1 MSSYRRRRRLAWLG
15 GLLIAAGLAGV
26 LIALLPSPEPR
37 QSDVLE
43 PGEVEVYKPPKAI
56 RVSPRMRREVD
67 ATVDEFV
74 RAAVLRRDP
83 ARSWELVAPEL
94 RVGSKR
100 SQWMRGELPVFPYP
114 ADPERTAWELEYADE
129 VEVALN
135 VTLVARRGEREP
147 PQVFGVS
154 LEPERSGKARRWLVA
169 AWFPRGAVSQPEPP
183 AAAATTV
190 EPAAPTPGESEALRR
205 ATEGQIDRIWW
216 LVPAGILALI
226 VLGPLGYFAA
236 MRLRAALR
244 RPPTAP

>member
-1 MSSYRRRRRLAWLG
+1 M
-15 GLLIAAGLAGV
+15 
-26 LIALLPSPEPR
+26 PSPKPKRSEE
-37 QSDVLE
+37 LE
-43 PGEVEVYKPPKAI
+43 PGEAQVYKPPKAI
-56 RVSPRMRREVD
+56 RLTPRMRREVD

-83 ARSWELVAPEL
+83 ERSWELAAPEL

-100 SQWMRGELPVFPYP
+100 SQWMRGQLPVFPYP
-114 ADPERTAWELEYADE
+114 ADPERTVWELDYADE

-135 VTLVARRGEREP
+135 VTLVPRRGARERPE
-147 PQVFGVS
+147 VYGVS
-154 LEPERSGKARRWLVA
+154 LEPVRGGKGRRWLVA
-169 AWFPRGAVSQPEPP
+169 AWFPRGTMSQPEAP
-183 AAAATTV
+183 AAE
-190 EPAAPTPGESEALRR
+190 EPRSQPPPTPEESEALRR

-244 RPPTAP
+244 RPPAAPS